1 MKEKVLSMVKILVG
15 VALTDIALGMII
27 LPQSFA
33 AGGVTGLCVIISKM
47 IPLPVSILVL
57 ICNAILFILG
67 YIFIGK
73 EFIFKTLIVSI
84 IFPIGLDLCQK
95 YNFLAEMNSDP
106 LMSAILAGVLIG
118 AGTGLVLL
126 GDGSSGG
133 FDIIGVIL
141 HKYFKVPVSIVMNVC
156 DITVILI
163 QVASNPSFSPINLEK
178 LCTFIKC
185 WIRLGSPLSNSII
198 FIINSSNIFITC
210 IYCSTKRKRPEGLN
224 VIMYSLFQ

>member
-15 VALTDIALGMII
+15 VALTDIALGMIV

-33 AGGVTGLCVIISKM
+33 AGGVTGLCVILSKM

-84 IFPIGLDLCQK
+84 IFPFGLDLCQK
-95 YNFLAEMNSDP
+95 YNFLVEMSSDP

-118 AGTGLVLL
+118 AGVGLVLL

-141 HKYFKVPVSIVMNVC
+141 QKYFKVPVSIVMNVC

-163 QVASNPSFSPINLEK
+163 QVASNPFMKNVYGILA
-178 LCTFIKC
+178 
-185 WIRLGSPLSNSII
+185 
-198 FIINSSNIFITC
+198 INS
-210 IYCSTKRKRPEGLN
+210 
-224 VIMYSLFQ
+224 Q